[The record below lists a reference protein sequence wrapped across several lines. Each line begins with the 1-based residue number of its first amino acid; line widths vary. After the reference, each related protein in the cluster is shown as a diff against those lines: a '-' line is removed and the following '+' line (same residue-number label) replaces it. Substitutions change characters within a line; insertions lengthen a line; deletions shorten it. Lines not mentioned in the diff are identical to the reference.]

1 MTLQVETLSGGKSA
15 NLKTIVW
22 YFIDTARE
30 NFFIC
35 SKSMYSC
42 YLKPSSGPDWSLC
55 WADSGLQ
62 ALCLIPQL
70 CTKLKRQDI
79 LNMVISG
86 TQRWPRAQE
95 FHLPAVRTS
104 CLWGA
109 TNQKTVCCQYLC
121 SAGFTFVIH
130 SCVTCKNSET
140 SETQINLNPQQRIW
154 IRSHLSLN
162 KNHCEAETSEQCNRW
177 LKNVFVSLCVMLK
190 RDPKTHTEGK
200 YQLRLE

>member
-121 SAGFTFVIH
+121 SAGFTFVL
-130 SCVTCKNSET
+130 CDLQKQWNLWNSDKLKPAAK
-140 SETQINLNPQQRIW
+140 NLNTQPSIFEQKSLWSRN
-154 IRSHLSLN
+154 IR
-162 KNHCEAETSEQCNRW
+162 T
-177 LKNVFVSLCVMLK
+177 V
-190 RDPKTHTEGK
+190 
-200 YQLRLE
+200 